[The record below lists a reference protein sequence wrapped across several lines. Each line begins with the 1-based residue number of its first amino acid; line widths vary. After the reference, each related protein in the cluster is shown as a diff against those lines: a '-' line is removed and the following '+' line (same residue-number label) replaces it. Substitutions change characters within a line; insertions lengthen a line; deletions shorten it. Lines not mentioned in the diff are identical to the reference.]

1 MCSLLHYSEEIQ
13 VKPNEDETF
22 NWDLIQTVPACVI
35 NVINMISKIW
45 YYLDFVDKCIYIKC
59 NNFWKTLASF
69 PINKIF
75 LFFAYFDH
83 LITVNLKSIK

>member
-35 NVINMISKIW
+35 NAINMISKIW
-45 YYLDFVDKCIYIKC
+45 YYVDFLDKCIYNIYQMQQLLEDFSK
-59 NNFWKTLASF
+59 FSHK
-69 PINKIF
+69 
-75 LFFAYFDH
+75 
-83 LITVNLKSIK
+83 

>member
-22 NWDLIQTVPACVI
+22 NWDLIQTVPVCVI

-45 YYLDFVDKCIYIKC
+45 YYLDFLDKCIYEMQQLLEDFSK
-59 NNFWKTLASF
+59 FSHK
-69 PINKIF
+69 
-75 LFFAYFDH
+75 
-83 LITVNLKSIK
+83 

>member
-35 NVINMISKIW
+35 NVINMISKI
-45 YYLDFVDKCIYIKC
+45 
-59 NNFWKTLASF
+59 
-69 PINKIF
+69 
-75 LFFAYFDH
+75 
-83 LITVNLKSIK
+83 

>member
-35 NVINMISKIW
+35 NAINMISKIW
-45 YYLDFVDKCIYIKC
+45 YYLDFLDKCIYQMQQLLEDFSK
-59 NNFWKTLASF
+59 FSHK
-69 PINKIF
+69 
-75 LFFAYFDH
+75 
-83 LITVNLKSIK
+83 